1 MLNKRNQ
8 MAMDRVASSLQADE
22 QIEMATYTNVGS
34 VSVKRVVATAALVAV
49 ATAGMFTAIAR
60 PRKAYAVLT
69 SHRLIFLDGQTVSGR
84 PGKTLFTLGRGAV
97 SVASVRKGL
106 VSLKVDLAIQGQEKG
121 LRLTFPTVTR
131 RSGEAMVAALR
142 ANAPLSAATA

>member
-8 MAMDRVASSLQADE
+8 MAMDRVAASLQADE

-34 VSVKRVVATAALVAV
+34 VSVKRVVATAAVVAV

-84 PGKTLFTLGRGAV
+84 PGKTLFTLGRGGV

-106 VSLKVDLAIQGQEKG
+106 VSLKVNLAIQGQEKG
-121 LRLTFPTVTR
+121 
-131 RSGEAMVAALR
+131 
-142 ANAPLSAATA
+142 APAHLPHGDPQER

>member
-22 QIEMATYTNVGS
+22 RIEMATYTNVGS
-34 VSVKRVVATAALVAV
+34 VSVKRMVATAAVVAV

-84 PGKTLFTLGRGAV
+84 PGKTLSPWA
-97 SVASVRKGL
+97 
-106 VSLKVDLAIQGQEKG
+106 
-121 LRLTFPTVTR
+121 
-131 RSGEAMVAALR
+131 GEACPSR
-142 ANAPLSAATA
+142 ASARAW

>member
-1 MLNKRNQ
+1 MLKKRNQ
-8 MAMDRVASSLQADE
+8 MAMDRVASSLRADE
-22 QIEMATYTNVGS
+22 RIEMATYTNVGS
-34 VSVKRVVATAALVAV
+34 VSVKRVVATAAVVAV

-131 RSGEAMVAALR
+131 KSGEAMVAALQ